1 MSKLT
6 DNYWRVR
13 ERIAQ
18 AARRAGRTDSDVTL
32 VAISKGHPLSMIAA
46 LMQVGQR
53 DFGENRV
60 PEGSEKVVASRTT
73 FDPAAALRWHF
84 VGNIQ
89 RRKARE
95 VVEHFGLLHAVDRP
109 ELGERLSKLAVERAT
124 TVRIL
129 LECNTSGEAS
139 KAGFATQHWAE
150 DAAQRTAFFT
160 QVTHL
165 LTLPGLIIDG
175 LMTMA
180 PIVDD
185 PEATRPVFRRLAG
198 LRTALAQQFPQA
210 PWSHL
215 SMGMTDDFE
224 VAVEEGATLV
234 RVGRAIFETTT

>member
-1 MSKLT
+1 MSTLV

-13 ERIAQ
+13 DRMTQ
-18 AARRAGRTDSDVTL
+18 AAQHAGRRESDVTL
-32 VAISKGHPLSMIAA
+32 VAISKGHPLSAIEA
-46 LMQVGQR
+46 LAQVGQR

-60 PEGSEKVVASRTT
+60 PEGPEKVAASRAT
-73 FDPAAALRWHF
+73 FDPSAELCWHF

-89 RRKARE
+89 RRKASE
-95 VVEHFGLLHAVDRP
+95 VVANFGLLHAIDRP
-109 ELGERLSKLAVERAT
+109 ELAERLSKLAVEHAT

-129 LECNTSGEAS
+129 LECNVSGEAS
-139 KAGFATQHWAE
+139 KAGFATHQWAE
-150 DAAQRTAFFT
+150 NTEQRTAFFT

-165 LTLPGLIIDG
+165 LTLPSLIIDG

-185 PEATRPVFRRLAG
+185 PEATRPVFRRLAD
-198 LRTALAQQFPQA
+198 LRATLAQQFPQA
-210 PWSHL
+210 PWSQL

-234 RVGRAIFETTT
+234 RVGRAIFETTA